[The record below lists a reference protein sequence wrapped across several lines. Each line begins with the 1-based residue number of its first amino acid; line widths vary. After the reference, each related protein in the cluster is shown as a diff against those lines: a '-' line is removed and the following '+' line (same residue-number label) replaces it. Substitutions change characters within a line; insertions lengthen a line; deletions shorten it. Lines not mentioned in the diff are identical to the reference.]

1 MAIYIIS
8 ILGGNL
14 GIILLNYF
22 FNQNFSDLSIFWII
36 LASVLGTIAVIAI
49 DGIFATLIRWFMPNK
64 WFDYKVEFRKVS
76 KKESLFYEKLFI
88 KAWKDKIL
96 ELGMFTSFSKKEIKD
111 PKSREYIERFILE
124 SNYGADIHIADA
136 VFGFLLLLCY
146 LPIKYP
152 MILSIGLPI
161 CIINAIL
168 NILPYMIL
176 RYNLYRLHKLRDI
189 LEKKENRNK

>member
-1 MAIYIIS
+1 
-8 ILGGNL
+8 
-14 GIILLNYF
+14 
-22 FNQNFSDLSIFWII
+22 
-36 LASVLGTIAVIAI
+36 
-49 DGIFATLIRWFMPNK
+49 MPNK

-146 LPIKYP
+146 Y
-152 MILSIGLPI
+152 
-161 CIINAIL
+161 L
-168 NILPYMIL
+168 NKFYF
-176 RYNLYRLHKLRDI
+176 H
-189 LEKKENRNK
+189 